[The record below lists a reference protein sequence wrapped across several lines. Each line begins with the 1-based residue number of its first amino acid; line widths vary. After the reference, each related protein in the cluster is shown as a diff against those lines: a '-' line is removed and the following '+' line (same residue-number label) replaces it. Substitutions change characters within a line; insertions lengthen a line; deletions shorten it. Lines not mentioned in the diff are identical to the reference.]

1 MLPDNSSND
10 DRLFMQRTVEAAIRI
25 GAIAALII
33 WCFLIAQPFL
43 VPIVWGAIIA
53 VAVFHGYKR
62 LVTWLGGRRVTA
74 AVLATLSMLVLLV
87 VPSVLLGKSL
97 VSGASYVVELLP
109 KRGTAHSATTGGH
122 RWMAADWRTHR
133 QSLDTR
139 IRELGGGTSP
149 SQSPI

>member
-1 MLPDNSSND
+1 MIIAVRLTMLPDDSSND

-74 AVLATLSMLVLLV
+74 ARRIPGSAVASPPPYWPPCQCWFCWSCH
-87 VPSVLLGKSL
+87 PSFS
-97 VSGASYVVELLP
+97 AS
-109 KRGTAHSATTGGH
+109 H
-122 RWMAADWRTHR
+122 W
-133 QSLDTR
+133 
-139 IRELGGGTSP
+139 
-149 SQSPI
+149 